1 MSELTIRRDRE
12 ISAARYRAAEK
23 AEKTEK
29 GGGPIQR
36 TEKTPGFTLS
46 ETLRQLLS
54 GSSRTESQIRESRR
68 TLQSGEAVLAEVQ
81 ENLSR
86 MEALA
91 REAAGEGET
100 DRDALQAQLDRLRQ
114 EIDRIMRS
122 AAGGADLFL
131 DGDLEDG
138 ADALLYALLSD
149 ASAGQDLPGW
159 LTQGGLTA
167 DQLLSAL
174 GLDKT
179 ASGADLMAAIIGSSL
194 DGNSAAGRLAALYLG
209 AVIAGGGIDGTASME
224 MALEGLR
231 QLMEKVAQ
239 GVPAD
244 QAVAEL
250 TGGAFTSLSDF
261 QSQFTSGTAP
271 GLEAFLTNLLLTGEG
286 DLLLDFPAIP
296 PLLAGLEGMNLELL
310 MNLLSSGESASGEAA
325 APPVLPEAE
334 AALVPAGGPD
344 AAPPPEDHALS
355 IMDLGSVRVSG
366 QDLSG
371 VSLGD
376 NGVLIV
382 AGQGGVT
389 VEGAGPDAP
398 EILLTGSG
406 TVTLRSVSAP
416 LLTVDGSGV
425 QLAGAGENTLQTVR
439 LRPGAVLTL
448 DGGGFLRMGSLEAA
462 PTALLRLRPG
472 AAAEVR
478 RGEDS
483 MGGTR
488 IPVILEGPAS
498 LAVQADR
505 VSDPRGRSL
514 DPVDV
519 IWKAL
524 LPGWSAV
531 TAMAVDGRQVRT
543 HLPGGELPAL
553 VRLWL
558 GKGDGSQGHPIHSLA
573 FWGRDGAGRAKTR
586 YAYLRW
592 NQQTG
597 SFQEIN
603 MYPNPFTVTGGEADR
618 DWVYEEETQT
628 LRILSSRVTAVSGGS
643 GTDASQTPFSGRIA
657 LADNI
662 GSIELTLGG
671 VVCRTSSGRA
681 FSLGRENNVTLLLQS
696 GSSSLFES
704 GAGCAGVS
712 LGDGACLRID
722 RDGSPGGRGPADG
735 SLTAAGG
742 PGGAGIG
749 RDSGAGRDRTAR
761 IHIRGGVITALGTG
775 GGAGIGGGKGSPM
788 GSIVITGGVIDA
800 TGGPGGGAGIG
811 GALAA
816 PVGDISIRGGTISAA
831 AVYHAAAIGAGVQ
844 GESGNIFISGTARI
858 VQALG
863 GNPGA
868 DIGACLFGGC
878 GEVRISGGANIGRA
892 KLSPH
897 RGVALQAGEAT
908 VTLPQFR
915 LSSRALRLHKLDL
928 STREGAQAAQRTVEA
943 DRQWVARIQAA
954 YNALYSRLGQ
964 NLSGLHS
971 IHRYTGG
978 AEGKVRDTGAASTLL
993 NETRRSILF
1002 QSAQTMHAYS
1012 KQSGEAVRQLLW

>member
-149 ASAGQDLPGW
+149 AAAGQDLPGW

-167 DQLLSAL
+167 DQSLSSL
-174 GLDKT
+174 VLDKT

-250 TGGAFTSLSDF
+250 TGGTFTSLSDF

-355 IMDLGSVRVSG
+355 VMDLGSVRVSG

-382 AGQGGVT
+382 AGQGDVT

-831 AVYHAAAIGAGVQ
+831 AADQAAAIGAGVR
-844 GESGNIFISGTARI
+844 GACGDILITGTARI
-858 VQALG
+858 LKALG

-878 GEVRISGGANIGRA
+878 GQVLISGGADIGSA
-892 KLSPH
+892 KPWTRTGISLEM
-897 RGVALQAGEAT
+897 GADTA
-908 VTLPQFR
+908 TLPQFR
-915 LSSRALRLHKLDL
+915 LSAKSLRLDGL
-928 STREGAQAAQRTVEA
+928 SVATREQARAARRTVEL
-943 DRQWVARIQAA
+943 DRRWVSRIQDA
-954 YNALYSRLGQ
+954 YGALYGQ
-964 NLSGLHS
+964 LEQSFSGLYGS
-971 IHRYTGG
+971 QP
-978 AEGKVRDTGAASTLL
+978 EGPVRDSVSAGALVTDM
-993 NETRRSILF
+993 RQSILRE
-1002 QSAQTMHAYS
+1002 SARVIRTHS
-1012 KQSGEAVRQLLW
+1012 RRTKECVWQLLW

>member
-149 ASAGQDLPGW
+149 AAAGQDLPGW

-167 DQLLSAL
+167 DQILSSL

-355 IMDLGSVRVSG
+355 VMDLGSVRVSG

-382 AGQGGVT
+382 AGQGDVT
-389 VEGAGPDAP
+389 VEGAGPDGP

-406 TVTLRSVSAP
+406 TVTLRNVSAP

-478 RGEDS
+478 RGEEP

-498 LAVQADR
+498 LAVQTDR

-735 SLTAAGG
+735 TLTAAGG

-811 GALAA
+811 GARAA
-816 PVGDISIRGGTISAA
+816 PGGGNSIRGGAITAA
-831 AVYHAAAIGAGVQ
+831 AADPAAALGGGGRGGCGDIL
-844 GESGNIFISGTARI
+844 ITGTARI
-858 VQALG
+858 LKALG

-878 GEVRISGGANIGRA
+878 GQVLISGGADIGSARPWTRTGISLEMGA
-892 KLSPH
+892 DT
-897 RGVALQAGEAT
+897 A
-908 VTLPQFR
+908 TLPQFR
-915 LSSRALRLHKLDL
+915 LSAKSLRLDGL
-928 STREGAQAAQRTVEA
+928 SVATREQARAARRTVEL
-943 DRQWVARIQAA
+943 DRRWVSRIQDA
-954 YNALYSRLGQ
+954 YGALYGQ
-964 NLSGLHS
+964 LEQSFSGLYGS
-971 IHRYTGG
+971 QP
-978 AEGKVRDTGAASTLL
+978 EGPVRDSVSAGALVTDM
-993 NETRRSILF
+993 RQSILRE
-1002 QSAQTMHAYS
+1002 SARVIRTHS
-1012 KQSGEAVRQLLW
+1012 RRTKECVWQLLW

>member
-149 ASAGQDLPGW
+149 AAAGQDLPGW

-167 DQLLSAL
+167 DQILSSL

-355 IMDLGSVRVSG
+355 VMDLGSVRVSG

-382 AGQGGVT
+382 AGQGDVT

-831 AVYHAAAIGAGVQ
+831 AADQAAAIGAGVR
-844 GESGNIFISGTARI
+844 GACGDILITGTARI
-858 VQALG
+858 LKALG

-878 GEVRISGGANIGRA
+878 GQVLISGGADIGSA
-892 KLSPH
+892 KPWTRTGISLEM
-897 RGVALQAGEAT
+897 GADTA
-908 VTLPQFR
+908 TLPQFR
-915 LSSRALRLHKLDL
+915 LSAKSLRLDGL
-928 STREGAQAAQRTVEA
+928 SVATREQARAARRTVEL
-943 DRQWVARIQAA
+943 DRRWVSRIQDA
-954 YNALYSRLGQ
+954 YGALYGQ
-964 NLSGLHS
+964 LEQSFSGLYGS
-971 IHRYTGG
+971 QP
-978 AEGKVRDTGAASTLL
+978 EGPVRDSVSAGALVTDM
-993 NETRRSILF
+993 RQSILRE
-1002 QSAQTMHAYS
+1002 SARVIRTHS
-1012 KQSGEAVRQLLW
+1012 RRTKECVWQLLW

>member
-149 ASAGQDLPGW
+149 AAAGQDLPGW

-167 DQLLSAL
+167 DQILSSL

-831 AVYHAAAIGAGVQ
+831 AADQAAAIGAGVR
-844 GESGNIFISGTARI
+844 GACGDILITGTARI
-858 VQALG
+858 LKALG

-878 GEVRISGGANIGRA
+878 GQVLISGGADIGSA
-892 KLSPH
+892 KPWTRTGISLEM
-897 RGVALQAGEAT
+897 GADTA
-908 VTLPQFR
+908 TLPQFR
-915 LSSRALRLHKLDL
+915 LSAKSLRLDGL
-928 STREGAQAAQRTVEA
+928 SVATREQARAARRTVEL
-943 DRQWVARIQAA
+943 DRRWVSRIQDA
-954 YNALYSRLGQ
+954 YGALYGQ
-964 NLSGLHS
+964 LEQSFSGLYGS
-971 IHRYTGG
+971 QP
-978 AEGKVRDTGAASTLL
+978 EGPVRDSVSAGALVTDM
-993 NETRRSILF
+993 RQSILRE
-1002 QSAQTMHAYS
+1002 SARVIRTHS
-1012 KQSGEAVRQLLW
+1012 RRTKECVWQLLW

>member
-149 ASAGQDLPGW
+149 AAAGQDLPGW

-167 DQLLSAL
+167 DQILSSL

-355 IMDLGSVRVSG
+355 VMDLGSVRVSG

-382 AGQGGVT
+382 AGQGDVT
-389 VEGAGPDAP
+389 VEGAGPDGP

-406 TVTLRSVSAP
+406 TVTLRNVSAP

-478 RGEDS
+478 RGEEP

-498 LAVQADR
+498 LAVQTDR

-831 AVYHAAAIGAGVQ
+831 AADQAAAIGAGVR
-844 GESGNIFISGTARI
+844 GACGDILITGTARI
-858 VQALG
+858 LKALG

-878 GEVRISGGANIGRA
+878 GQVLISGGADIGSA
-892 KLSPH
+892 KPWTRTGISLEM
-897 RGVALQAGEAT
+897 GADTA
-908 VTLPQFR
+908 TLPQFR
-915 LSSRALRLHKLDL
+915 LSAKSLRLDGL
-928 STREGAQAAQRTVEA
+928 SVATREQARAARRTVEL
-943 DRQWVARIQAA
+943 DRRWVSRIQDA
-954 YNALYSRLGQ
+954 YGALYGQ
-964 NLSGLHS
+964 LEQSFSGLYGS
-971 IHRYTGG
+971 QP
-978 AEGKVRDTGAASTLL
+978 EGPVRDSVSAGALVTDM
-993 NETRRSILF
+993 RQSILRE
-1002 QSAQTMHAYS
+1002 SARVIRTHS
-1012 KQSGEAVRQLLW
+1012 RRTKECVWQLLW

>member
-167 DQLLSAL
+167 DQILSAL

-250 TGGAFTSLSDF
+250 TGGTFTSLSDF

-325 APPVLPEAE
+325 APPVVLPEAE

-344 AAPPPEDHALS
+344 AAPPPEDPALS
-355 IMDLGSVRVSG
+355 VMDLGSVRVSG

-382 AGQGGVT
+382 AGQGDVT

-704 GAGCAGVS
+704 GLGCSGIS
-712 LGDGACLRID
+712 LGDGTTLNID
-722 RDGSPGGRGPADG
+722 CVKPRDGGEPNGI
-735 SLTAAGG
+735 LTATGG
-742 PGGAGIG
+742 TGSAGIG
-749 RDSGAGRDRTAR
+749 WDSDENGERTGH
-761 IHIRGGVITALGTG
+761 ILIRGGGGSGGRQGFTTSVTIVGGLIASTG
-775 GGAGIGGGKGSPM
+775 GGE
-788 GSIVITGGVIDA
+788 GGVNRGISLQMGEDA
-800 TGGPGGGAGIG
+800 
-811 GALAA
+811 
-816 PVGDISIRGGTISAA
+816 
-831 AVYHAAAIGAGVQ
+831 
-844 GESGNIFISGTARI
+844 
-858 VQALG
+858 
-863 GNPGA
+863 
-868 DIGACLFGGC
+868 
-878 GEVRISGGANIGRA
+878 
-892 KLSPH
+892 
-897 RGVALQAGEAT
+897 
-908 VTLPQFR
+908 VTMPQFR
-915 LSSRALRLHKLDL
+915 LSSRTLRLDRL
-928 STREGAQAAQRTVEA
+928 SVLTREYARAAQEA
-943 DRQWVARIQAA
+943 LDADLRWVARVQDA
-954 YNALYSRLGQ
+954 YGALQEQSYGALTSVCRYIDEKRRL
-964 NLSGLHS
+964 
-971 IHRYTGG
+971 
-978 AEGKVRDTGAASTLL
+978 VRDTDSASTLL
-993 NETRRSILF
+993 EDMQRSILC
-1002 QSAQTMHAYS
+1002 QPGQA
-1012 KQSGEAVRQLLW
+1012 LLTHGGRASEDVQNLLE

>member
-29 GGGPIQR
+29 GGGQIQR

-131 DGDLEDG
+131 DGDAEDG

-167 DQLLSAL
+167 DQILSSL

-271 GLEAFLTNLLLTGEG
+271 GMEAFLTNLLLTGAG

-296 PLLAGLEGMNLELL
+296 PMLAGLEGMNLELL

-355 IMDLGSVRVSG
+355 VMDLGSVRVSG

-382 AGQGGVT
+382 AGQGDVT

-831 AVYHAAAIGAGVQ
+831 AADQAAAIGAGVR
-844 GESGNIFISGTARI
+844 GACGDILITGTARI
-858 VQALG
+858 LKALG

-878 GEVRISGGANIGRA
+878 GQVLISGGADIGSA
-892 KLSPH
+892 KPWTRTGISLEM
-897 RGVALQAGEAT
+897 GADTA
-908 VTLPQFR
+908 TLPQFR
-915 LSSRALRLHKLDL
+915 LSAKSLRLDGL
-928 STREGAQAAQRTVEA
+928 SVATREQARAARRTVEL
-943 DRQWVARIQAA
+943 DRRWVSRIQDA
-954 YNALYSRLGQ
+954 YGALYGQ
-964 NLSGLHS
+964 LEQSFSGLYGS
-971 IHRYTGG
+971 QP
-978 AEGKVRDTGAASTLL
+978 EGPVRDSVSAGALVTDM
-993 NETRRSILF
+993 RQSILRE
-1002 QSAQTMHAYS
+1002 SARVIRTHS
-1012 KQSGEAVRQLLW
+1012 RRTKECVWQLLW

>member
-29 GGGPIQR
+29 GGGQIQR

-149 ASAGQDLPGW
+149 AAAGQDLPGW

-250 TGGAFTSLSDF
+250 TGGTFTSLSDF

-382 AGQGGVT
+382 AGQGDVT

-643 GTDASQTPFSGRIA
+643 GMDASQTPFSGRIA

-775 GGAGIGGGKGSPM
+775 GGAGIGGGRGSPM

-831 AVYHAAAIGAGVQ
+831 AADQAAAIGAGVR
-844 GESGNIFISGTARI
+844 GACGDILITGTARI
-858 VQALG
+858 LKALG

-878 GEVRISGGANIGRA
+878 GQVLISGGADIGSARPWTRTGISLEMGA
-892 KLSPH
+892 DT
-897 RGVALQAGEAT
+897 A
-908 VTLPQFR
+908 TLPQFR
-915 LSSRALRLHKLDL
+915 LSAKSLRLDGL
-928 STREGAQAAQRTVEA
+928 SVATREQARAARRTVEL
-943 DRQWVARIQAA
+943 DRRWVSRIQDA
-954 YNALYSRLGQ
+954 YGALYGQ
-964 NLSGLHS
+964 LEQSFSGLYGS
-971 IHRYTGG
+971 QP
-978 AEGKVRDTGAASTLL
+978 EGPVRDSVSAGALVTDM
-993 NETRRSILF
+993 RQSIL
-1002 QSAQTMHAYS
+1002 QESARVIRTHS
-1012 KQSGEAVRQLLW
+1012 RRTKECVWQLLW

>member
-149 ASAGQDLPGW
+149 AAAGQDLPGW

-167 DQLLSAL
+167 DQILSSL

-250 TGGAFTSLSDF
+250 TGGTFTSLSDF

-355 IMDLGSVRVSG
+355 VMDLGSVRVSG

-382 AGQGGVT
+382 AGQGNVT
-389 VEGAGPDAP
+389 VEGAGPDGP

-831 AVYHAAAIGAGVQ
+831 AADQAAAIGAGVR
-844 GESGNIFISGTARI
+844 GACGDILITGTARI
-858 VQALG
+858 LKALG

-878 GEVRISGGANIGRA
+878 GQVLISGGADIGSA
-892 KLSPH
+892 KPWTRTGISLEM
-897 RGVALQAGEAT
+897 GADTA
-908 VTLPQFR
+908 TLPQFR
-915 LSSRALRLHKLDL
+915 LSAKSLRLDGL
-928 STREGAQAAQRTVEA
+928 SVATREQARAARRTVEL
-943 DRQWVARIQAA
+943 DRRWVSRIQDA
-954 YNALYSRLGQ
+954 YGALYGQ
-964 NLSGLHS
+964 LEQSFSGLYGS
-971 IHRYTGG
+971 QP
-978 AEGKVRDTGAASTLL
+978 EGPVRDSVSAGALVTDM
-993 NETRRSILF
+993 RQSILRE
-1002 QSAQTMHAYS
+1002 SARVIRTHS
-1012 KQSGEAVRQLLW
+1012 RRTKECVWQLLW

>member
-29 GGGPIQR
+29 GGGQIQR

-149 ASAGQDLPGW
+149 AAAGQDLPGW

-355 IMDLGSVRVSG
+355 VMDLGSVRVSG

-382 AGQGGVT
+382 AGQGDVT

-831 AVYHAAAIGAGVQ
+831 AADQAAAIGAGVR
-844 GESGNIFISGTARI
+844 GACGDILITGTARI
-858 VQALG
+858 LKALG

-878 GEVRISGGANIGRA
+878 GQVLISGGADIGSA
-892 KLSPH
+892 KPWTRTGISLEM
-897 RGVALQAGEAT
+897 GADTA
-908 VTLPQFR
+908 TLPQFR
-915 LSSRALRLHKLDL
+915 LSAKSLRLDGL
-928 STREGAQAAQRTVEA
+928 SVATREQARAARRTVEL
-943 DRQWVARIQAA
+943 DRRWVSRIQDA
-954 YNALYSRLGQ
+954 YGALYGQ
-964 NLSGLHS
+964 LEQSFSGLYGS
-971 IHRYTGG
+971 QP
-978 AEGKVRDTGAASTLL
+978 EGPVRDSVSAGALVTDM
-993 NETRRSILF
+993 RQSILRE
-1002 QSAQTMHAYS
+1002 SARVIRTHS
-1012 KQSGEAVRQLLW
+1012 RRTKECVWQLLW

>member
-831 AVYHAAAIGAGVQ
+831 AADQAAAIGAGVR
-844 GESGNIFISGTARI
+844 GACGDILITGTARI
-858 VQALG
+858 LKALG

-878 GEVRISGGANIGRA
+878 GQVLISGGADIGSA
-892 KLSPH
+892 KPWTRTGISLEM
-897 RGVALQAGEAT
+897 GADTA
-908 VTLPQFR
+908 TLPQFR
-915 LSSRALRLHKLDL
+915 LSAKSLRLDGL
-928 STREGAQAAQRTVEA
+928 SVATREQARAARRTVEL
-943 DRQWVARIQAA
+943 DRRWVSRIQDA
-954 YNALYSRLGQ
+954 YGALYGQ
-964 NLSGLHS
+964 LEQSFSGLYGS
-971 IHRYTGG
+971 QP
-978 AEGKVRDTGAASTLL
+978 EGPVRDSVSAGALVTDM
-993 NETRRSILF
+993 RQSILRE
-1002 QSAQTMHAYS
+1002 SARVIRTHS
-1012 KQSGEAVRQLLW
+1012 RRTKECVWQLLW

>member
-149 ASAGQDLPGW
+149 AAAGQDLPGW

-167 DQLLSAL
+167 DQILSSL

-250 TGGAFTSLSDF
+250 TGGTFTSLSDF

-355 IMDLGSVRVSG
+355 VMDLGSVRVSG

-382 AGQGGVT
+382 AGQGDVT

-831 AVYHAAAIGAGVQ
+831 AADQAAAIGAGVR
-844 GESGNIFISGTARI
+844 GACGDILITGTARI
-858 VQALG
+858 LKALG

-878 GEVRISGGANIGRA
+878 GQVLISGGADIGSA
-892 KLSPH
+892 KPWTRTGISLEM
-897 RGVALQAGEAT
+897 GADTA
-908 VTLPQFR
+908 TLPQFR
-915 LSSRALRLHKLDL
+915 LSAKSLRLDGL
-928 STREGAQAAQRTVEA
+928 SVATREQARAARRTVEL
-943 DRQWVARIQAA
+943 DRRWVSRIQDA
-954 YNALYSRLGQ
+954 YGALYGQ
-964 NLSGLHS
+964 LEQSFSGLYGS
-971 IHRYTGG
+971 QP
-978 AEGKVRDTGAASTLL
+978 EGPVRDSVSAGALVTDM
-993 NETRRSILF
+993 RQSILRE
-1002 QSAQTMHAYS
+1002 SARVIRTHS
-1012 KQSGEAVRQLLW
+1012 RRTKECVWQLLW

>member
-149 ASAGQDLPGW
+149 AAAGQDLPGW

-167 DQLLSAL
+167 DQILSAL

-344 AAPPPEDHALS
+344 AAPPPEDPALS
-355 IMDLGSVRVSG
+355 VMDLGSVRVSG

-382 AGQGGVT
+382 AGQGDVT
-389 VEGAGPDAP
+389 VEGAGPDGP

-406 TVTLRSVSAP
+406 TVTLRNVSAP

-628 LRILSSRVTAVSGGS
+628 LRILSSRVTAVSGGA

-831 AVYHAAAIGAGVQ
+831 AADQAAAIGAGVR
-844 GESGNIFISGTARI
+844 GACGDILITGTARI
-858 VQALG
+858 LKALG

-878 GEVRISGGANIGRA
+878 GQVLISGGADIGSARPWTRTGISLEMGA
-892 KLSPH
+892 DT
-897 RGVALQAGEAT
+897 A
-908 VTLPQFR
+908 TLPQFR
-915 LSSRALRLHKLDL
+915 LSAKSLRLDGL
-928 STREGAQAAQRTVEA
+928 SVATREQARAARRTVEL
-943 DRQWVARIQAA
+943 DRRWVSRIQDA
-954 YNALYSRLGQ
+954 YGALYGQ
-964 NLSGLHS
+964 LEQSFSGLYGS
-971 IHRYTGG
+971 QP
-978 AEGKVRDTGAASTLL
+978 EGPVRDSVSAGALVTDM
-993 NETRRSILF
+993 RQSILRE
-1002 QSAQTMHAYS
+1002 SARVIRTHS
-1012 KQSGEAVRQLLW
+1012 RRTKECVWQLLW

>member
-131 DGDLEDG
+131 DGDAEDG

-149 ASAGQDLPGW
+149 AAAGQDLPGW

-167 DQLLSAL
+167 DQILSSL

-250 TGGAFTSLSDF
+250 TGGTFTSLSDF

-382 AGQGGVT
+382 AGQGDVT

-406 TVTLRSVSAP
+406 TVTLRSVSAS

-498 LAVQADR
+498 LAVQTDR

-831 AVYHAAAIGAGVQ
+831 AADQAAAIGAGVR
-844 GESGNIFISGTARI
+844 GACGDILITGTARI
-858 VQALG
+858 LKALG

-878 GEVRISGGANIGRA
+878 GQVLISGGADIGSA
-892 KLSPH
+892 KPWTRTGISLEM
-897 RGVALQAGEAT
+897 GADTA
-908 VTLPQFR
+908 TLPQFR
-915 LSSRALRLHKLDL
+915 LSAKSLRLDGL
-928 STREGAQAAQRTVEA
+928 SVATREQAWAARRTVEL
-943 DRQWVARIQAA
+943 DRRWVSRIQDA
-954 YNALYSRLGQ
+954 YGALYGQ
-964 NLSGLHS
+964 LEQSFSGLYGS
-971 IHRYTGG
+971 QP
-978 AEGKVRDTGAASTLL
+978 EGPVRDSVSAGALVTDM
-993 NETRRSILF
+993 RQSILRE
-1002 QSAQTMHAYS
+1002 SARVIRTHS
-1012 KQSGEAVRQLLW
+1012 RRTKECVWQLLW

>member
-29 GGGPIQR
+29 GGGQIQR

-149 ASAGQDLPGW
+149 AAAGQDLPGW

-250 TGGAFTSLSDF
+250 TGGTFTSLSDF

-296 PLLAGLEGMNLELL
+296 PMLAGLEGMNLELL

-355 IMDLGSVRVSG
+355 VMDLGSVRVSG

-382 AGQGGVT
+382 AGQGDVT

-775 GGAGIGGGKGSPM
+775 GGAGIGGGRGSPM
-788 GSIVITGGVIDA
+788 GAIVITGGVIDA

-831 AVYHAAAIGAGVQ
+831 AADQAAAIGAGVR
-844 GESGNIFISGTARI
+844 GACGDILITGTARI
-858 VQALG
+858 LKALG

-878 GEVRISGGANIGRA
+878 GQVLISGGADIGSA
-892 KLSPH
+892 KPWTRTGISLEM
-897 RGVALQAGEAT
+897 GADTA
-908 VTLPQFR
+908 TLPQFR
-915 LSSRALRLHKLDL
+915 LSAKSLRLDGL
-928 STREGAQAAQRTVEA
+928 SVATREQARAARRTVEL
-943 DRQWVARIQAA
+943 DRRWVSRIQDA
-954 YNALYSRLGQ
+954 YGALYGQ
-964 NLSGLHS
+964 LEQSFSGLYGS
-971 IHRYTGG
+971 QP
-978 AEGKVRDTGAASTLL
+978 EGPVRDSVSAGALVTDM
-993 NETRRSILF
+993 RQSILRE
-1002 QSAQTMHAYS
+1002 SARVIRTHS
-1012 KQSGEAVRQLLW
+1012 RRTKECVWQLLW

>member
-29 GGGPIQR
+29 GGGQIQR

-149 ASAGQDLPGW
+149 AAAGQDLPGW

-167 DQLLSAL
+167 DQILSSL

-250 TGGAFTSLSDF
+250 TGGTFTSLSDF

-296 PLLAGLEGMNLELL
+296 PMLAGLEGMNLELL

-355 IMDLGSVRVSG
+355 VMDLGSVRVSG

-382 AGQGGVT
+382 AGQGDVT

-831 AVYHAAAIGAGVQ
+831 AADQAAAIGAGVR
-844 GESGNIFISGTARI
+844 GACGDILITGTARI
-858 VQALG
+858 LKALG

-878 GEVRISGGANIGRA
+878 GQVLISGGADIGSA
-892 KLSPH
+892 KPWTRTGISLEM
-897 RGVALQAGEAT
+897 GADTA
-908 VTLPQFR
+908 TLPQFR
-915 LSSRALRLHKLDL
+915 LSAKSLRLDGL
-928 STREGAQAAQRTVEA
+928 SVATREQARAARRTVEL
-943 DRQWVARIQAA
+943 DRRWVSRIQDA
-954 YNALYSRLGQ
+954 YGALYGQ
-964 NLSGLHS
+964 LEQSFSGLYGS
-971 IHRYTGG
+971 QP
-978 AEGKVRDTGAASTLL
+978 EGPVRDSVSAGALVTDM
-993 NETRRSILF
+993 RQSILRE
-1002 QSAQTMHAYS
+1002 SARVIRTHS
-1012 KQSGEAVRQLLW
+1012 RRTKECVWQLLW

>member
-149 ASAGQDLPGW
+149 AAAGQDLPGW

-167 DQLLSAL
+167 DQILSSL

-355 IMDLGSVRVSG
+355 VMDLGSVRVSG

-382 AGQGGVT
+382 AGQGDVT

-558 GKGDGSQGHPIHSLA
+558 GKGDGSQGHPVHSLA

-775 GGAGIGGGKGSPM
+775 GGAGIGGGRGSPM
-788 GSIVITGGVIDA
+788 GAIVITGGVIDA

-831 AVYHAAAIGAGVQ
+831 AADQAAAIGAGVR
-844 GESGNIFISGTARI
+844 GACGDILITGTARI
-858 VQALG
+858 LKALG

-878 GEVRISGGANIGRA
+878 GQVLISGGADIGSA
-892 KLSPH
+892 KPWTRTGISLEM
-897 RGVALQAGEAT
+897 GADTA
-908 VTLPQFR
+908 TLPQFR
-915 LSSRALRLHKLDL
+915 LSAKSLRLDGL
-928 STREGAQAAQRTVEA
+928 SVATREQARAARRTVEL
-943 DRQWVARIQAA
+943 DRRWVSRIQDA
-954 YNALYSRLGQ
+954 YGALYGQ
-964 NLSGLHS
+964 VEQSFSGLYGS
-971 IHRYTGG
+971 QP
-978 AEGKVRDTGAASTLL
+978 EGPVRDSVSAGALVTDM
-993 NETRRSILF
+993 RQSILRE
-1002 QSAQTMHAYS
+1002 SARVIRTHS
-1012 KQSGEAVRQLLW
+1012 RRTKECVWQLLW

>member
-149 ASAGQDLPGW
+149 AAAGQDLPGW

-167 DQLLSAL
+167 DQILSSL

-224 MALEGLR
+224 AALEGLR

-250 TGGAFTSLSDF
+250 TGGAFASLSDF

-355 IMDLGSVRVSG
+355 VMDLGSVRVSG

-382 AGQGGVT
+382 AGQGDVT

-831 AVYHAAAIGAGVQ
+831 AADQAAAIGAGVR
-844 GESGNIFISGTARI
+844 GACGDILITGTARI
-858 VQALG
+858 LKALG

-878 GEVRISGGANIGRA
+878 GQVLISGGADIGSA
-892 KLSPH
+892 KPWTRTGISLEM
-897 RGVALQAGEAT
+897 GADTA
-908 VTLPQFR
+908 TLPQFR
-915 LSSRALRLHKLDL
+915 LSAKSLRLDGL
-928 STREGAQAAQRTVEA
+928 SVATREQARAARRTVEL
-943 DRQWVARIQAA
+943 DRRWVSRIQDA
-954 YNALYSRLGQ
+954 YGALYGQ
-964 NLSGLHS
+964 LEQSFSGLYGS
-971 IHRYTGG
+971 QP
-978 AEGKVRDTGAASTLL
+978 EGPVRDSVSAGALVTDM
-993 NETRRSILF
+993 RQSILRE
-1002 QSAQTMHAYS
+1002 SARVIRTHS
-1012 KQSGEAVRQLLW
+1012 RRTKECVWQLLW

>member
-167 DQLLSAL
+167 DQILSSL

-250 TGGAFTSLSDF
+250 TGGTFTSLSDF

-355 IMDLGSVRVSG
+355 VMDLGSVRVSG

-382 AGQGGVT
+382 AGQGDVT

-712 LGDGACLRID
+712 LGDGACLHID

-831 AVYHAAAIGAGVQ
+831 AADQAAAIGAGVR
-844 GESGNIFISGTARI
+844 GACGDILITGTARI
-858 VQALG
+858 LKALG

-878 GEVRISGGANIGRA
+878 GQVLISGGADIGSARPWTRTGISLEMGA
-892 KLSPH
+892 DT
-897 RGVALQAGEAT
+897 A
-908 VTLPQFR
+908 TLPQFR
-915 LSSRALRLHKLDL
+915 LSAKSLRLDGL
-928 STREGAQAAQRTVEA
+928 SVATREQARAARRTVEL
-943 DRQWVARIQAA
+943 DRRWVSRIQDA
-954 YNALYSRLGQ
+954 YGALYGQ
-964 NLSGLHS
+964 LEQSFSVLYGS
-971 IHRYTGG
+971 QP
-978 AEGKVRDTGAASTLL
+978 EGPVRDSVSAGALVTDM
-993 NETRRSILF
+993 RQSILRE
-1002 QSAQTMHAYS
+1002 SARVIRTHS
-1012 KQSGEAVRQLLW
+1012 RRTKECVWQLLW

>member
-149 ASAGQDLPGW
+149 AAAGQDLPGW

-167 DQLLSAL
+167 DQILSSL

-271 GLEAFLTNLLLTGEG
+271 GLEAFLTNLLLTGAG

-296 PLLAGLEGMNLELL
+296 PMLAGLEGMNLELL
-310 MNLLSSGESASGEAA
+310 MNLLSSGAGANGEAA

-355 IMDLGSVRVSG
+355 VMDLGSVRVSG

-382 AGQGGVT
+382 AGQGDVT

-831 AVYHAAAIGAGVQ
+831 AADQAAAIGAGVR
-844 GESGNIFISGTARI
+844 GACGDILITGTARI
-858 VQALG
+858 LKALG

-878 GEVRISGGANIGRA
+878 GQVLISGGADIGSA
-892 KLSPH
+892 KPWTRTGISLEM
-897 RGVALQAGEAT
+897 GADTA
-908 VTLPQFR
+908 TLPQFR
-915 LSSRALRLHKLDL
+915 LSAKSLRLDGL
-928 STREGAQAAQRTVEA
+928 SVATREQARAARRTVEL
-943 DRQWVARIQAA
+943 DRRWVSRIQDA
-954 YNALYSRLGQ
+954 YGALYGQ
-964 NLSGLHS
+964 LEQSFSGLYGS
-971 IHRYTGG
+971 QP
-978 AEGKVRDTGAASTLL
+978 EGPVRDSVSAGALVTDM
-993 NETRRSILF
+993 RQSILRE
-1002 QSAQTMHAYS
+1002 SARVIRTHS
-1012 KQSGEAVRQLLW
+1012 RRTKECVWQLLW

>member
-149 ASAGQDLPGW
+149 AAAGQDLPGW

-167 DQLLSAL
+167 DQILSAL

-250 TGGAFTSLSDF
+250 TGGTFTSLSDF

-344 AAPPPEDHALS
+344 AAPPPEDPALS
-355 IMDLGSVRVSG
+355 VMDLGSVRVSG

-382 AGQGGVT
+382 AGQGDVT
-389 VEGAGPDAP
+389 VEGAGPDGP

-406 TVTLRSVSAP
+406 TVTLRNVSAP

-831 AVYHAAAIGAGVQ
+831 AADQAAAIGAGVR
-844 GESGNIFISGTARI
+844 GACGDILITGTARI
-858 VQALG
+858 LKALG

-878 GEVRISGGANIGRA
+878 GQVLISGGADIGSARPWTRTGISLEMGA
-892 KLSPH
+892 DT
-897 RGVALQAGEAT
+897 A
-908 VTLPQFR
+908 TLPQFR
-915 LSSRALRLHKLDL
+915 LSAKSLRLDGL
-928 STREGAQAAQRTVEA
+928 SVATREQARAARRTVEL
-943 DRQWVARIQAA
+943 DRRWVSRIQDA
-954 YNALYSRLGQ
+954 YGALYGQ
-964 NLSGLHS
+964 LEQSFSGLYGS
-971 IHRYTGG
+971 QP
-978 AEGKVRDTGAASTLL
+978 EGPVRDSVSAGALVTDM
-993 NETRRSILF
+993 RQSILRE
-1002 QSAQTMHAYS
+1002 SARVIRTHS
-1012 KQSGEAVRQLLW
+1012 RRTKECVWQLLW

>member
-149 ASAGQDLPGW
+149 AAAGQDLPGW

-167 DQLLSAL
+167 DQILSSL

-344 AAPPPEDHALS
+344 AAPPPEDPALS
-355 IMDLGSVRVSG
+355 VMDLGSVRVSG

-382 AGQGGVT
+382 AGQGDVT

-478 RGEDS
+478 RGEEP

-498 LAVQADR
+498 LAVQTDR

-831 AVYHAAAIGAGVQ
+831 AADQAAAIGAGVR
-844 GESGNIFISGTARI
+844 GACGDILITGTARI
-858 VQALG
+858 LKALG

-878 GEVRISGGANIGRA
+878 GQVLISGGADIGSA
-892 KLSPH
+892 KPWTRTGISLEM
-897 RGVALQAGEAT
+897 GADTA
-908 VTLPQFR
+908 TLPQFR
-915 LSSRALRLHKLDL
+915 LSAKSLRLDGL
-928 STREGAQAAQRTVEA
+928 SVATREQARAARRTVEL
-943 DRQWVARIQAA
+943 DRRWVSRIQDA
-954 YNALYSRLGQ
+954 YGALYGQ
-964 NLSGLHS
+964 LEQSFSGLYGS
-971 IHRYTGG
+971 QP
-978 AEGKVRDTGAASTLL
+978 EGPVRDSVSAGALVTDM
-993 NETRRSILF
+993 RQSILRE
-1002 QSAQTMHAYS
+1002 SARVIRTHS
-1012 KQSGEAVRQLLW
+1012 RRTKECVWQLLW

>member
-29 GGGPIQR
+29 GGGQIQR

-46 ETLRQLLS
+46 ETLRQMLS

-149 ASAGQDLPGW
+149 AAGQDLPGW

-167 DQLLSAL
+167 DQILSSL

-355 IMDLGSVRVSG
+355 VMDLGSVRVSG

-382 AGQGGVT
+382 AGQGDVT

-831 AVYHAAAIGAGVQ
+831 AADQAAAIGAGVR
-844 GESGNIFISGTARI
+844 GACGDILITGTARI
-858 VQALG
+858 LKALG

-878 GEVRISGGANIGRA
+878 GQVLISGGADIGSARPWTRTGISLEMGA
-892 KLSPH
+892 DT
-897 RGVALQAGEAT
+897 A
-908 VTLPQFR
+908 TLPQFR
-915 LSSRALRLHKLDL
+915 LSAKSLRLDGL
-928 STREGAQAAQRTVEA
+928 SVATRERARAARRTVEL
-943 DRQWVARIQAA
+943 DRRWVSRIQDA
-954 YNALYSRLGQ
+954 YGALYGQ
-964 NLSGLHS
+964 LEQSFSGLYGS
-971 IHRYTGG
+971 QP
-978 AEGKVRDTGAASTLL
+978 EGPVRDSVSAGALVTDM
-993 NETRRSILF
+993 RQSILRE
-1002 QSAQTMHAYS
+1002 SARVIRTHS
-1012 KQSGEAVRQLLW
+1012 RRTKECVWQLLW

>member
-149 ASAGQDLPGW
+149 AAAGQDLPGW

-167 DQLLSAL
+167 DQILSSL

-355 IMDLGSVRVSG
+355 VMDLGSVRVSG

-382 AGQGGVT
+382 AGQGDVT

-505 VSDPRGRSL
+505 VSDPRRRSL

-831 AVYHAAAIGAGVQ
+831 AADQAAAIGAGVR
-844 GESGNIFISGTARI
+844 GACGDILITGTARI
-858 VQALG
+858 LKALG

-878 GEVRISGGANIGRA
+878 GQVLISGGADIGSA
-892 KLSPH
+892 KPWTRTGISLEM
-897 RGVALQAGEAT
+897 GADTA
-908 VTLPQFR
+908 TLPQFR
-915 LSSRALRLHKLDL
+915 LSAKSLRLDGL
-928 STREGAQAAQRTVEA
+928 SVATREQARAARRTVEL
-943 DRQWVARIQAA
+943 DRRWVSRIQDA
-954 YNALYSRLGQ
+954 YGALYGQ
-964 NLSGLHS
+964 LEQSFSGLYGS
-971 IHRYTGG
+971 QP
-978 AEGKVRDTGAASTLL
+978 EGPVRDSVSAGALVTDM
-993 NETRRSILF
+993 RQSILRE
-1002 QSAQTMHAYS
+1002 SARVIRTHS
-1012 KQSGEAVRQLLW
+1012 RRTKECVWQLLW

>member
-149 ASAGQDLPGW
+149 AAAGQDLPGW

-167 DQLLSAL
+167 DQILSAL

-344 AAPPPEDHALS
+344 AAPPPEDPALS
-355 IMDLGSVRVSG
+355 VMDLGSVRVSG

-382 AGQGGVT
+382 AGQGDVT
-389 VEGAGPDAP
+389 VEGAGPDGP

-831 AVYHAAAIGAGVQ
+831 AADQAAAIGAGVR
-844 GESGNIFISGTARI
+844 GACGDILITGTARI
-858 VQALG
+858 LKALG

-878 GEVRISGGANIGRA
+878 GQVLISGGADIGSARPWTRTGISLEMGA
-892 KLSPH
+892 DT
-897 RGVALQAGEAT
+897 A
-908 VTLPQFR
+908 TLPQFR
-915 LSSRALRLHKLDL
+915 LSAKSLRLDGL
-928 STREGAQAAQRTVEA
+928 SVATREQARAARRTVEL
-943 DRQWVARIQAA
+943 DRRWVSRIQDA
-954 YNALYSRLGQ
+954 YGALYGQ
-964 NLSGLHS
+964 LEQSFSGLYGS
-971 IHRYTGG
+971 QP
-978 AEGKVRDTGAASTLL
+978 EGPVRDSVSAGALVTDM
-993 NETRRSILF
+993 RQSILRE
-1002 QSAQTMHAYS
+1002 SARVIRTHS
-1012 KQSGEAVRQLLW
+1012 RRTKECVWQLLW

>member
-167 DQLLSAL
+167 DQILSSL

-250 TGGAFTSLSDF
+250 TGGTFTSLSDF

-325 APPVLPEAE
+325 APPVVLPEAE

-382 AGQGGVT
+382 AGQGDVT

-628 LRILSSRVTAVSGGS
+628 LRILSSRVTAVSGGA

-831 AVYHAAAIGAGVQ
+831 AADQAAAIGAGVR
-844 GESGNIFISGTARI
+844 GACGDILITGTARI
-858 VQALG
+858 LKALG

-878 GEVRISGGANIGRA
+878 GQVLISGGADIGSA
-892 KLSPH
+892 KPWTRTGISLEM
-897 RGVALQAGEAT
+897 GADTA
-908 VTLPQFR
+908 TLPQFR
-915 LSSRALRLHKLDL
+915 LSAKSLRLDGL
-928 STREGAQAAQRTVEA
+928 SVATREQARAARRTVEL
-943 DRQWVARIQAA
+943 DRRWVSRIQDA
-954 YNALYSRLGQ
+954 YGALYGQ
-964 NLSGLHS
+964 LEQSFSGLYGS
-971 IHRYTGG
+971 QP
-978 AEGKVRDTGAASTLL
+978 EGPVRDSVSAGALVTDM
-993 NETRRSILF
+993 RQSILRE
-1002 QSAQTMHAYS
+1002 SARVIRTHS
-1012 KQSGEAVRQLLW
+1012 RRTKECVWQLLW

>member
-149 ASAGQDLPGW
+149 AAAGQDLPGW

-167 DQLLSAL
+167 DQILSSL

-271 GLEAFLTNLLLTGEG
+271 GMEAFLTNLLLTGAG

-334 AALVPAGGPD
+334 ASLVPAGGPD

-355 IMDLGSVRVSG
+355 VMDLGSVRVSG

-382 AGQGGVT
+382 VGQGDGT

-831 AVYHAAAIGAGVQ
+831 AADQAAAIGAGVR
-844 GESGNIFISGTARI
+844 GACGDILITGTARI
-858 VQALG
+858 LKALG

-878 GEVRISGGANIGRA
+878 GQVLISGGADIGSA
-892 KLSPH
+892 KPWTRTGISLEM
-897 RGVALQAGEAT
+897 GADTA
-908 VTLPQFR
+908 TLPQFR
-915 LSSRALRLHKLDL
+915 LSAKSLRLDGL
-928 STREGAQAAQRTVEA
+928 SVATREQARAARRTVEL
-943 DRQWVARIQAA
+943 DRRWVSRIQDA
-954 YNALYSRLGQ
+954 YGALYGQ
-964 NLSGLHS
+964 LEQSFSGLYGS
-971 IHRYTGG
+971 QP
-978 AEGKVRDTGAASTLL
+978 EGPVRDSVSAGALVTDM
-993 NETRRSILF
+993 RQSILRE
-1002 QSAQTMHAYS
+1002 SARVIRTHS
-1012 KQSGEAVRQLLW
+1012 RRTKECVWQLLW

>member
-149 ASAGQDLPGW
+149 AAAGQDLPGW

-167 DQLLSAL
+167 DQILSSL

-382 AGQGGVT
+382 AGQGDVT

-831 AVYHAAAIGAGVQ
+831 AADQAAAIGAGVR
-844 GESGNIFISGTARI
+844 GACGDILITGTARI
-858 VQALG
+858 LKALG

-878 GEVRISGGANIGRA
+878 GQVLISGGADIGSA
-892 KLSPH
+892 KPWTRTGISLEM
-897 RGVALQAGEAT
+897 GADTA
-908 VTLPQFR
+908 TLPQFR
-915 LSSRALRLHKLDL
+915 LSAKSLRLDGL
-928 STREGAQAAQRTVEA
+928 SVATREQARAARRTVEL
-943 DRQWVARIQAA
+943 DRRWVSRIQDA
-954 YNALYSRLGQ
+954 YGALYGQ
-964 NLSGLHS
+964 LEQSFSGLYGS
-971 IHRYTGG
+971 QP
-978 AEGKVRDTGAASTLL
+978 EGPVRDSVSAGALVTDM
-993 NETRRSILF
+993 RQSILRE
-1002 QSAQTMHAYS
+1002 SARVIRTHS
-1012 KQSGEAVRQLLW
+1012 RRTKECVWQLLW

>member
-149 ASAGQDLPGW
+149 AAAGQDLPGW

-355 IMDLGSVRVSG
+355 VMDLGSVRVSG

-382 AGQGGVT
+382 AGQGDVT

-597 SFQEIN
+597 AFQEIN

-831 AVYHAAAIGAGVQ
+831 AADQAAAIGAGVR
-844 GESGNIFISGTARI
+844 GACGDILITGTARI
-858 VQALG
+858 LKALG

-878 GEVRISGGANIGRA
+878 GQVLISGGADIGSA
-892 KLSPH
+892 KPWTRTGISLEM
-897 RGVALQAGEAT
+897 GADTA
-908 VTLPQFR
+908 TLPQFR
-915 LSSRALRLHKLDL
+915 LSAKSLRLDGL
-928 STREGAQAAQRTVEA
+928 SVATREQARAARRTVEL
-943 DRQWVARIQAA
+943 DRRWVSRIQDA
-954 YNALYSRLGQ
+954 YGALYGQ
-964 NLSGLHS
+964 LEQSFSGLYGS
-971 IHRYTGG
+971 QP
-978 AEGKVRDTGAASTLL
+978 EGPVRDSVSAGALVTDM
-993 NETRRSILF
+993 RQSILRE
-1002 QSAQTMHAYS
+1002 SARVIRTHS
-1012 KQSGEAVRQLLW
+1012 RRTKECVWQLLW

>member
-167 DQLLSAL
+167 DQILSSL

-355 IMDLGSVRVSG
+355 VMDLGSVRVSG

-382 AGQGGVT
+382 AGQGDVT

-448 DGGGFLRMGSLEAA
+448 DGGGFLRRGSLEAA

-597 SFQEIN
+597 AFQEIN

-628 LRILSSRVTAVSGGS
+628 LRILSSRVTAVSGGA

-775 GGAGIGGGKGSPM
+775 GGAGIGGGRGSPM
-788 GSIVITGGVIDA
+788 GAIVITGGVIDA

-831 AVYHAAAIGAGVQ
+831 AADQAAAIGAGVR
-844 GESGNIFISGTARI
+844 GACGDILITGTARI
-858 VQALG
+858 LKALG

-878 GEVRISGGANIGRA
+878 GQVLISGGADIGSA
-892 KLSPH
+892 KPWTRTGISLEM
-897 RGVALQAGEAT
+897 GADTA
-908 VTLPQFR
+908 TLPQFR
-915 LSSRALRLHKLDL
+915 LSAKSLRLDGL
-928 STREGAQAAQRTVEA
+928 SVATREQARAARRTVEL
-943 DRQWVARIQAA
+943 DRRWVSRIQDA
-954 YNALYSRLGQ
+954 YGALYGQ
-964 NLSGLHS
+964 LEQSFSGLYGS
-971 IHRYTGG
+971 QP
-978 AEGKVRDTGAASTLL
+978 EGPVRDSVSAGALVTDM
-993 NETRRSILF
+993 RQSILRE
-1002 QSAQTMHAYS
+1002 SARVIRTHS
-1012 KQSGEAVRQLLW
+1012 RRTKECVWQLLW

>member
-167 DQLLSAL
+167 DQILSSL

-355 IMDLGSVRVSG
+355 VMDLGSVRVSG

-382 AGQGGVT
+382 AGQGDVT

-597 SFQEIN
+597 AFQEIN

-628 LRILSSRVTAVSGGS
+628 LRILSSRVTAVSGGA

-775 GGAGIGGGKGSPM
+775 GGAGIGGGRGSPM
-788 GSIVITGGVIDA
+788 GAIVITGGVIDA

-831 AVYHAAAIGAGVQ
+831 AADQAAAIGAGVR
-844 GESGNIFISGTARI
+844 GACGDILITGTARI
-858 VQALG
+858 LKALG

-878 GEVRISGGANIGRA
+878 GQVLISGGADIGSA
-892 KLSPH
+892 KPWTRTGISLEM
-897 RGVALQAGEAT
+897 GADTA
-908 VTLPQFR
+908 TLPQFR
-915 LSSRALRLHKLDL
+915 LSAKSLRLDGL
-928 STREGAQAAQRTVEA
+928 SVATREQARAARRTVEL
-943 DRQWVARIQAA
+943 DRRWVSRIQDA
-954 YNALYSRLGQ
+954 YGALYGQ
-964 NLSGLHS
+964 LEQSFSGLYGS
-971 IHRYTGG
+971 QP
-978 AEGKVRDTGAASTLL
+978 EGPVRDSVSAGALVTDM
-993 NETRRSILF
+993 RQSILRE
-1002 QSAQTMHAYS
+1002 SARVIRTHS
-1012 KQSGEAVRQLLW
+1012 RRTKECVWQLLW

>member
-149 ASAGQDLPGW
+149 AAAGQDLPGW

-167 DQLLSAL
+167 DQILSSL

-224 MALEGLR
+224 AALEGLR

-250 TGGAFTSLSDF
+250 TGGAFASLSDF

-271 GLEAFLTNLLLTGEG
+271 GMEAFLTNLLLTGAG

-344 AAPPPEDHALS
+344 AAPPPEDPALS
-355 IMDLGSVRVSG
+355 VMDLGSVRVSG

-382 AGQGGVT
+382 AGQGDVT
-389 VEGAGPDAP
+389 VEGAGPDGP

-406 TVTLRSVSAP
+406 TVTLRNVSAP

-478 RGEDS
+478 RGEEP

-735 SLTAAGG
+735 TLTAAGG

-775 GGAGIGGGKGSPM
+775 GGAGIGGGRGSPM

-831 AVYHAAAIGAGVQ
+831 AADQAAAIGAGVR
-844 GESGNIFISGTARI
+844 GACGDILITGTARI
-858 VQALG
+858 LKALG

-878 GEVRISGGANIGRA
+878 GQVLISGGADIGSA
-892 KLSPH
+892 KPWTRTGISLEM
-897 RGVALQAGEAT
+897 GADTA
-908 VTLPQFR
+908 TLPQFR
-915 LSSRALRLHKLDL
+915 LSAKSLRLDGL
-928 STREGAQAAQRTVEA
+928 SVATREQARAARRTVEL
-943 DRQWVARIQAA
+943 DRRWVSRIQDA
-954 YNALYSRLGQ
+954 YGALYGQ
-964 NLSGLHS
+964 LEQSFSGLYGS
-971 IHRYTGG
+971 QP
-978 AEGKVRDTGAASTLL
+978 EGPVRDSVSAGALVTDM
-993 NETRRSILF
+993 RQSILRE
-1002 QSAQTMHAYS
+1002 SARVIRTHS
-1012 KQSGEAVRQLLW
+1012 RRTKECVWQLLW

>member
-149 ASAGQDLPGW
+149 AAAGQDLPGW

-167 DQLLSAL
+167 DQILSSL

-250 TGGAFTSLSDF
+250 TGGAFASLSDF

-382 AGQGGVT
+382 AGQGDVT

-831 AVYHAAAIGAGVQ
+831 AADQAAAIGAGVR
-844 GESGNIFISGTARI
+844 GACGDILITGTARI
-858 VQALG
+858 LKALG

-878 GEVRISGGANIGRA
+878 GQVLISGGADIGSA
-892 KLSPH
+892 KPWTRTGISLEM
-897 RGVALQAGEAT
+897 GADTA
-908 VTLPQFR
+908 TLPQFR
-915 LSSRALRLHKLDL
+915 LSAKSLRLDGL
-928 STREGAQAAQRTVEA
+928 SVATREQARAARRTVEL
-943 DRQWVARIQAA
+943 DRRWVSRIQDA
-954 YNALYSRLGQ
+954 YGALYGQ
-964 NLSGLHS
+964 LEQSFSGLYGS
-971 IHRYTGG
+971 QP
-978 AEGKVRDTGAASTLL
+978 EGPVRDSVSAGALVTDM
-993 NETRRSILF
+993 RQSILRE
-1002 QSAQTMHAYS
+1002 SARVIRTHS
-1012 KQSGEAVRQLLW
+1012 RRTKECVWQLLW

>member
-167 DQLLSAL
+167 DQILSSL

-355 IMDLGSVRVSG
+355 VMDLGSVRVSG

-382 AGQGGVT
+382 AGQGDVT

-775 GGAGIGGGKGSPM
+775 GGAGIGGGRGSPM

-831 AVYHAAAIGAGVQ
+831 AADQAAAIGAGVR
-844 GESGNIFISGTARI
+844 GACGDILITGTARI
-858 VQALG
+858 LKALG

-878 GEVRISGGANIGRA
+878 GQVLISGGADIGSA
-892 KLSPH
+892 KPWTRTGISLEM
-897 RGVALQAGEAT
+897 GADTA
-908 VTLPQFR
+908 TLPQFR
-915 LSSRALRLHKLDL
+915 LSAKSLRLDGL
-928 STREGAQAAQRTVEA
+928 SVATREQARAARRTVEL
-943 DRQWVARIQAA
+943 DRRWVSRIQDA
-954 YNALYSRLGQ
+954 YGALYGQ
-964 NLSGLHS
+964 LEQSFSGLYGS
-971 IHRYTGG
+971 QP
-978 AEGKVRDTGAASTLL
+978 EGPVRDSVSAGALVTDM
-993 NETRRSILF
+993 RQSILRE
-1002 QSAQTMHAYS
+1002 SARVIRTHS
-1012 KQSGEAVRQLLW
+1012 RRTKECVWQLLW

>member
-149 ASAGQDLPGW
+149 AAAGQDLPGW

-167 DQLLSAL
+167 DQILSAL

-250 TGGAFTSLSDF
+250 TGGTFTSLSDF

-344 AAPPPEDHALS
+344 AAPPPEDPALS
-355 IMDLGSVRVSG
+355 VMDLGSVRVSG

-382 AGQGGVT
+382 AGQGDVT
-389 VEGAGPDAP
+389 VEGAGPDGP

-406 TVTLRSVSAP
+406 TVTLRNVSAP

-712 LGDGACLRID
+712 LGDGACLRIY

-788 GSIVITGGVIDA
+788 GSIVITG
-800 TGGPGGGAGIG
+800 
-811 GALAA
+811 
-816 PVGDISIRGGTISAA
+816 
-831 AVYHAAAIGAGVQ
+831 
-844 GESGNIFISGTARI
+844 TARI
-858 VQALG
+858 LKALG

-878 GEVRISGGANIGRA
+878 GQVLISGGADIGSA
-892 KLSPH
+892 KPWTRTGISLEM
-897 RGVALQAGEAT
+897 GADTA
-908 VTLPQFR
+908 TLPQFR
-915 LSSRALRLHKLDL
+915 LSAKSLRLDGL
-928 STREGAQAAQRTVEA
+928 SVATREQARAARRTVEL
-943 DRQWVARIQAA
+943 DRRWVSRIQDA
-954 YNALYSRLGQ
+954 YGALYGQ
-964 NLSGLHS
+964 LEQSFSGLYGS
-971 IHRYTGG
+971 QP
-978 AEGKVRDTGAASTLL
+978 EGPVRDSVSAGALVTDM
-993 NETRRSILF
+993 RQSILRE
-1002 QSAQTMHAYS
+1002 SARVIRTHS
-1012 KQSGEAVRQLLW
+1012 RRTKECVWQLLW

>member
-149 ASAGQDLPGW
+149 AAAGQDLPGW

-167 DQLLSAL
+167 DQILSAL

-250 TGGAFTSLSDF
+250 TGGAFASLSDF

-344 AAPPPEDHALS
+344 AAPPPEDPALS
-355 IMDLGSVRVSG
+355 VMDLGSVRVSG

-382 AGQGGVT
+382 AGQGDVT
-389 VEGAGPDAP
+389 VEGAGPDGP

-406 TVTLRSVSAP
+406 TVTLRNVSAP

-462 PTALLRLRPG
+462 PTALLRLRSG

-831 AVYHAAAIGAGVQ
+831 AADQAAAIGAGVR
-844 GESGNIFISGTARI
+844 GACGDILITGTARI
-858 VQALG
+858 LKALG

-878 GEVRISGGANIGRA
+878 GQVLISGGADIGSA
-892 KLSPH
+892 KPWTRTGISLEM
-897 RGVALQAGEAT
+897 GADTA
-908 VTLPQFR
+908 TLPQFR
-915 LSSRALRLHKLDL
+915 LSAKSLRLDGL
-928 STREGAQAAQRTVEA
+928 SVATREQARAARRTVEL
-943 DRQWVARIQAA
+943 DRRWVSRIQDA
-954 YNALYSRLGQ
+954 YGALYGQ
-964 NLSGLHS
+964 LEQSFSGLYGS
-971 IHRYTGG
+971 QP
-978 AEGKVRDTGAASTLL
+978 EGPVRDSVSAGALVTDM
-993 NETRRSILF
+993 RQSILRE
-1002 QSAQTMHAYS
+1002 SARVIRTHS
-1012 KQSGEAVRQLLW
+1012 RRTKECVWQLLW

>member
-149 ASAGQDLPGW
+149 AAAGQDLPGW

-167 DQLLSAL
+167 DQILSAL

-250 TGGAFTSLSDF
+250 TGGAFASLSDF

-344 AAPPPEDHALS
+344 AAPPPEDPALS
-355 IMDLGSVRVSG
+355 VMDLGSVRVSG

-382 AGQGGVT
+382 AGQGDVT
-389 VEGAGPDAP
+389 VEGAGPDGP

-831 AVYHAAAIGAGVQ
+831 AADQAAAIGAGVR
-844 GESGNIFISGTARI
+844 GACGDILITGTARI
-858 VQALG
+858 LKALG

-878 GEVRISGGANIGRA
+878 GQVLISGGADIGSARPWTRTGISLEMGA
-892 KLSPH
+892 DT
-897 RGVALQAGEAT
+897 A
-908 VTLPQFR
+908 TLPQFR
-915 LSSRALRLHKLDL
+915 LSAKSLRLDGL
-928 STREGAQAAQRTVEA
+928 SVATREQARAARRTVEL
-943 DRQWVARIQAA
+943 DRRWVSRIQDA
-954 YNALYSRLGQ
+954 YGALYGQ
-964 NLSGLHS
+964 LEQSFSGLYGS
-971 IHRYTGG
+971 QP
-978 AEGKVRDTGAASTLL
+978 EGPVRDSVSAGALVTDM
-993 NETRRSILF
+993 RQSILRE
-1002 QSAQTMHAYS
+1002 SARVIRTHS
-1012 KQSGEAVRQLLW
+1012 RRTKECVWQLLW

>member
-138 ADALLYALLSD
+138 AVALLYALLSD

-167 DQLLSAL
+167 DQILSSL

-355 IMDLGSVRVSG
+355 VMDLGSVRVSG

-382 AGQGGVT
+382 AGQGDVT

-628 LRILSSRVTAVSGGS
+628 LRILSSRVTAVSGGA

-775 GGAGIGGGKGSPM
+775 GGAGIGGGRGSPM
-788 GSIVITGGVIDA
+788 GAIVITGGVIDA

-816 PVGDISIRGGTISAA
+816 PGGDIRIRGGTIAA
-831 AVYHAAAIGAGVQ
+831 AAAAQAAAIGAGVR
-844 GESGNIFISGTARI
+844 GACGDILITGTARI
-858 VQALG
+858 LKALG

-878 GEVRISGGANIGRA
+878 GQVLISGGADIGSA
-892 KLSPH
+892 KPWTRTGISLEM
-897 RGVALQAGEAT
+897 GADTA
-908 VTLPQFR
+908 TLPQFR
-915 LSSRALRLHKLDL
+915 LSAKSLRLDGL
-928 STREGAQAAQRTVEA
+928 SVATREQARAARRTVEL
-943 DRQWVARIQAA
+943 DRRWVSRIQDA
-954 YNALYSRLGQ
+954 YGALYGQ
-964 NLSGLHS
+964 LEQSFSGLYGS
-971 IHRYTGG
+971 QP
-978 AEGKVRDTGAASTLL
+978 EGPVRDSVSAGALVTDM
-993 NETRRSILF
+993 RQSILRE
-1002 QSAQTMHAYS
+1002 SARVIRTHS
-1012 KQSGEAVRQLLW
+1012 RRTKECVWQLLW

>member
-149 ASAGQDLPGW
+149 AAAGQDLPGW

-167 DQLLSAL
+167 DQILSSL

-250 TGGAFTSLSDF
+250 TGGTFTSLSDF

-296 PLLAGLEGMNLELL
+296 PMLAGLEGMNLELL

-355 IMDLGSVRVSG
+355 VMDLGSVRVSG

-382 AGQGGVT
+382 AGQGDVT
-389 VEGAGPDAP
+389 VEGAGPDGP

-524 LPGWSAV
+524 LPGWGAV

-831 AVYHAAAIGAGVQ
+831 AADQAAAIGAGVR
-844 GESGNIFISGTARI
+844 GACGDILITGTARI
-858 VQALG
+858 LKALG

-878 GEVRISGGANIGRA
+878 GQVLISGGADIGSA
-892 KLSPH
+892 KPWTRTGISLEM
-897 RGVALQAGEAT
+897 GADTA
-908 VTLPQFR
+908 TLPQFR
-915 LSSRALRLHKLDL
+915 LSAKSLRLDGL
-928 STREGAQAAQRTVEA
+928 SVATREQARAARRTVEL
-943 DRQWVARIQAA
+943 DRRWVSRIQDA
-954 YNALYSRLGQ
+954 YGALYGQ
-964 NLSGLHS
+964 LEQSFSGLYGS
-971 IHRYTGG
+971 QP
-978 AEGKVRDTGAASTLL
+978 EGPVRDSVSAGALVTDM
-993 NETRRSILF
+993 RQSILRE
-1002 QSAQTMHAYS
+1002 SARVIRTHS
-1012 KQSGEAVRQLLW
+1012 RRTKECVWQLLW